1 MAFSDASRLS
11 GRAND
16 ARCSRRSIQGHGPAV
31 LPPCQQLKF
40 ARGRLIP
47 AKYVRPYSK
56 GLNNDLRGG
65 RQIAE
70 AVQRVVRLRC
80 GKARE
85 PPGKMGHSRPSN
97 SAPMPTFVRC

>member
-56 GLNNDLRGG
+56 GLNNDLRG
-65 RQIAE
+65 AE
-70 AVQRVVRLRC
+70 ANRRGGATQGQVALR
-80 GKARE
+80 
-85 PPGKMGHSRPSN
+85 
-97 SAPMPTFVRC
+97 